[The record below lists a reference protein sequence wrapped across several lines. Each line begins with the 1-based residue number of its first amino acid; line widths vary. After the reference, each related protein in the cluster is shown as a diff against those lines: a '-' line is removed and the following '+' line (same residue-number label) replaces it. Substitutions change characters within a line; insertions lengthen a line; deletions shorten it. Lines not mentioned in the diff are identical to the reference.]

1 MSRPRVLIV
10 DDDEQ
15 ICFVAT
21 RALESIA
28 FCDSAHDVPQ
38 ALRALNR
45 NPYDVVLVDLTLP
58 GPSGMTLLDELRRQW
73 PQTAAIVLSGLT
85 DLSVARDA
93 SSRGALGYVVKPFR
107 VRDLR
112 IQVTAALGRTQR
124 SANAAWASA
133 RAQIVA
139 TLDGLLGTG
148 EPIAC
153 VVADIEHVPLLSAT
167 YGDAAIE
174 RLRDCIEQRLREFGP
189 SIGVIGQL
197 GPATFVASLSLPD
210 DRGASQA
217 ARSLFPAVSA
227 PVVFEG
233 QRLPVAARLGV
244 AVASPGEAAE
254 SVLNLAEGA
263 AGAARDSALP
273 FVVYDGD
280 LRDTARDQLE
290 LLADAASAI
299 QSGGLHVAYQA
310 QRELANGAFV
320 GVEALARWRHPER
333 GDIPASVFVPLAERM
348 GLVDELGKCVL
359 RTACTDLRR
368 LRREPLSSDLRVS
381 VNVSTTELRDLDY
394 PNRVARALGD
404 ADLPAEALRLEIT
417 ESLALDE
424 SDEVRKALDGIQ
436 DLGVRL
442 SVDDFGTG
450 YSSFA
455 SLTSLPWAEVKL
467 DRSLTEQCL
476 DVRGREMLRAIVAFG
491 KAVDVEVIAEGI
503 ETREQLDT
511 LRDLG
516 CRYGQGYLLG
526 RPAPIASIARDL
538 SRTAA

>member
-10 DDDEQ
+10 DDDEH
-15 ICFVAT
+15 ICFVAK
-21 RALESIA
+21 RALEAIA
-28 FCDSAHDVPQ
+28 ICDEAHDVAQ
-38 ALRALNR
+38 AVRALDR
-45 NPYDVVLVDLTLP
+45 HAYDVALVDVTLP
-58 GPSGMTLLDELRRQW
+58 GPSGMTLLDELRRRW

-85 DLSVARDA
+85 DLSVAREA

-107 VRDLR
+107 VCDLR
-112 IQVTAALGRTQR
+112 IQVTAALGRTNR
-124 SANAAWASA
+124 SASDTRASA
-133 RAQIVA
+133 REQIVVA
-139 TLDGLLGTG
+139 LDALIDKGD
-148 EPIAC
+148 PIAC
-153 VVADIEHVPLLSAT
+153 VVVDLEQVPLLSAT

-174 RLRDCIEQRLREFGP
+174 RLCECIERRLRSFDP
-189 SIGVIGQL
+189 SIGVLGQL

-210 DRGASQA
+210 DHNASQA
-217 ARSLFPAVSA
+217 ARALFPAVSA
-227 PVVFEG
+227 PVLLDG
-233 QRLPVAARLGV
+233 QRLPVVARIGV
-244 AVASPGEAAE
+244 AVASPGEDAD

-290 LLADAASAI
+290 LLADAANAI
-299 QSGGLHVAYQA
+299 HSGNLHVAYQS
-310 QRELANGAFV
+310 QRDLTNGAFV

-333 GDIPASVFVPLAERM
+333 GDVPPAVFVPLAERM
-348 GLVDELGKCVL
+348 GLIDELGQCVL
-359 RTACTDLRR
+359 RTACIDLAR
-368 LRREPLSSDLRVS
+368 LRRDPISADLRVS
-381 VNVSTTELRDLDY
+381 VNVSTTELRDVDY

-404 ADLPAEALRLEIT
+404 ANLPPEALRLEIT

-424 SDEVRKALDGIQ
+424 SDEVRGALAGIQ

-455 SLTSLPWAEVKL
+455 SLTSMPWAEIKL
-467 DRSLTEQCL
+467 DRSLTTQCL
-476 DVRGREMLRAIVAFG
+476 EVRGREMLRAIIAFG
-491 KAVDVEVIAEGI
+491 AAVDIEVIAEGI

-511 LRDLG
+511 LRALG
-516 CRYGQGYLLG
+516 CKYGQGFLLG

-538 SRTAA
+538 GRAAA